1 MMPKVGFSGAILE
14 PSRRPSA
21 IPSIK
26 GFWCLPEMDISE
38 VSPEDDVTLLQLMIA
53 GEERGFVTLFGR
65 YQAQVYRFSL
75 HISGAP
81 TVAEGGTQET
91 FLYLLLDR
99 HNDSRSPASTML
111 YLTDTQA

>member
-38 VSPEDDVTLLQLMIA
+38 VSPEDDVTLLQLMKA
-53 GEERGFVTLFGR
+53 GEERGFVALYGK

-75 HISGAP
+75 HIGGARH
-81 TVAEGGTQET
+81 VAEEVTQET
-91 FLYLLLDR
+91 FLPLILSPHNNPTEPGSLLL
-99 HNDSRSPASTML
+99 
-111 YLTDTQA
+111 YLF